1 MERGKQTGHICRWM
15 ALGIT
20 IATIVVGCTI
30 VIGLFE
36 WCDRSRMESRIAETH
51 LWRKSI
57 YDLNMRA
64 PSCPRLGRQWKSIDR
79 HIIVRFLINTAI
91 QCNKFNSQASFTL
104 QKVCSALEGCTSI
117 RMLQS
122 STWKVPLN
130 LCYLFYFS
138 LYDCINKQVSS
149 AFNVSVVSTLGGN
162 TPL

>member
-91 QCNKFNSQASFTL
+91 QCNKFNIQSFFSYNIKAK
-104 QKVCSALEGCTSI
+104 QYE
-117 RMLQS
+117 R
-122 STWKVPLN
+122 
-130 LCYLFYFS
+130 YLFLGNISVYNRN
-138 LYDCINKQVSS
+138 CN
-149 AFNVSVVSTLGGN
+149 NVFCY
-162 TPL
+162 

>member
-1 MERGKQTGHICRWM
+1 MERKKQTGRVCRWM

-64 PSCPRLGRQWKSIDR
+64 PSCPRLGRRWKSIDR

-91 QCNKFNSQASFTL
+91 QFNKFNIQSF
-104 QKVCSALEGCTSI
+104 
-117 RMLQS
+117 
-122 STWKVPLN
+122 
-130 LCYLFYFS
+130 
-138 LYDCINKQVSS
+138 
-149 AFNVSVVSTLGGN
+149 FNYN
-162 TPL
+162 I